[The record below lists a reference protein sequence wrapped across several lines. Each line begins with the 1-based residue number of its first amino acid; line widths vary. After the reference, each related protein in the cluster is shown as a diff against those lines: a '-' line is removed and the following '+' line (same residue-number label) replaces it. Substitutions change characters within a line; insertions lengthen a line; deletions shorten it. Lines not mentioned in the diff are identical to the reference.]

1 MDFHLRQLQ
10 RQYIQAQIGFSEYC
24 RALVIAGE
32 ITPTADIDLFAQ
44 QLGRWYV
51 VEPLFETPSDP
62 PPTSVSLNLLWS
74 IYKLIFREHPAWTW
88 SDAITQATFES
99 LNLHRKLILIERHY
113 QLPIADVLPYY
124 VIRGK
129 GLYWLDTPPDTPS
142 VGEVLHETINDLAGY
157 LSGRFNVPP
166 WAQMENLEEQA
177 VQEIH
182 QLWNALREYNLL
194 PSE

>member
-1 MDFHLRQLQ
+1 M
-10 RQYIQAQIGFSEYC
+10 
-24 RALVIAGE
+24 AGE
-32 ITPTADIDLFAQ
+32 ITPTTDIDLFAQ
-44 QLGRWYV
+44 QLTNWNV
-51 VEPLFETPSDP
+51 VSPLIDAPVTTITLD
-62 PPTSVSLNLLWS
+62 LLWS
-74 IYKLIFREHPAWTW
+74 MHRMIFKQHPSW
-88 SDAITQATFES
+88 SWKDTITQSTFSTLS
-99 LNLHRKLILIERHY
+99 LYRMLMLVEKQY
-113 QLPIADVLPYY
+113 GLPIFDVPQFD
-124 VIRGK
+124 VVVRGR
-129 GLYWLDTPPDTPS
+129 GLYWTATHSDTPS